1 VENKNNVA
9 KNNLEKLDEENENL
23 DEKIENETGERN
35 DEGIINS
42 VIVKF
47 VLYYQSVSSFSFSCV
62 FYARDLLLTMEALF
76 WN

>member
-1 VENKNNVA
+1 MNKHQNKNDQRVKSIYLVENKNNVA

-42 VIVKF
+42 VIVK
-47 VLYYQSVSSFSFSCV
+47 
-62 FYARDLLLTMEALF
+62 ME
-76 WN
+76 NERENEGRKKGM